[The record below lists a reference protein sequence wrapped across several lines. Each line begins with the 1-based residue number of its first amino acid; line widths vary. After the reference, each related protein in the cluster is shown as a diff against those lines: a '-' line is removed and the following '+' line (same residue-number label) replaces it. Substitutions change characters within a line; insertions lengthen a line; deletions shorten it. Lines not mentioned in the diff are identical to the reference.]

1 MTTRICI
8 YSPTYV
14 CVCAVTQS
22 CPSLCSLMD
31 CSPSGFSV
39 HGMLQARIL
48 EWLPFPSP
56 GDLSDLGI
64 KLAAPVTPALA
75 CGYFYH

>member
-1 MTTRICI
+1 M
-8 YSPTYV
+8 

-22 CPSLCSLMD
+22 CPSLCSPMD

-39 HGMLQARIL
+39 HGMLHARIL

-64 KLAAPVTPALA
+64 KSAAPVPPALA
-75 CGYFYH
+75 CGFFYH